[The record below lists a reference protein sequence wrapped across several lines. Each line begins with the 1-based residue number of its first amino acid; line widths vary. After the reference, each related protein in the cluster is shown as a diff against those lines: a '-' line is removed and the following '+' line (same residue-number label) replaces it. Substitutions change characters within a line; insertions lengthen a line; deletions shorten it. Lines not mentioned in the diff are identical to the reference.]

1 MATENPEINSV
12 LAQPRG
18 GGSIYSEKQ
27 QADRE
32 IARLIRRLN

>member
-1 MATENPEINSV
+1 MAAKTPDISSV
-12 LAQPRG
+12 LSQPRG

-32 IARLIRRLN
+32 MRRLIRRLN